1 MPSFSATTGG
11 SADAPLRGR
20 SVGPV
25 VAQRA
30 RFDSPLSLSCGKAL
44 PQYELAYET
53 YGTLDADA
61 SNAVLVCHALNASH
75 HVAGFYAD
83 EPGNVGWWDNMV
95 GPGKPLDTDRFF
107 VVGVNNL
114 GSCFGSTGPLSPN
127 PATGKTWGADF
138 PLVTVEDWVDAQAR
152 LADLLGVRR
161 WAAVMGGSLGGMQA
175 LAWATRYPERIR
187 NALVIAAAP
196 NLSAQNIAF
205 NEVARQAILTDPD
218 FHDGHFDAH
227 GTKPRRG
234 LVVAR
239 MIGHITYLSDEEMEE
254 KFGRAL
260 REGLKFSFA
269 PEFQIESYLR
279 YQGRKF
285 AEYYD
290 ANTYLRITKALDYFD
305 PAIATGGDLSRA
317 LAPAT
322 CRFLVV
328 SFTTDWRFAP
338 ARSREIVK
346 ALVDNR
352 RDASYAEIGAAHGHD
367 AFLLDNPQYMAVLRA
382 YYERIALE
390 GRAGRDFSR
399 RADLPDSEAG
409 KVVAD
414 PDFGTTDR
422 IAGETASGSGTAAYV
437 PSAAAAAGRADFA
450 TIAAWIARGSRV
462 LDLGCG
468 DGSLLAYLA
477 RERDATGYGIEIDD
491 AGVLAS
497 VNSGINVLQSDLES
511 GLAGFD
517 DASFDCVILSQTLQ
531 AMRHTEDIVVEML
544 RVGREAIVTF
554 PNFGHWT
561 HRWQILKGR
570 MPVSTAL
577 PYQWYDTPNIHLC
590 TVADFDS
597 FLAERHF
604 HVENR
609 VVLARGRSVAALP
622 NLLGELAI
630 YRFRRA

>member
-1 MPSFSATTGG
+1 MPSFAATTAG
-11 SADAPLRGR
+11 SGAPTATGA

-25 VAQRA
+25 VARSA
-30 RFDSPLSLSCGKAL
+30 HFAAPLPLACGVSLPSFD
-44 PQYELAYET
+44 LAYET
-53 YGTLDADA
+53 YGTLNAERT
-61 SNAVLVCHALNASH
+61 NAVLICHALNASH
-75 HVAGFYAD
+75 HVAGWYEG
-83 EPGNVGWWDNMV
+83 EPDNVGWWDNMV
-95 GPGKPLDTDRFF
+95 GPGKPLDTGRFF

-114 GSCFGSTGPLSPN
+114 GSCFGSSGPLTPN
-127 PATGKTWGADF
+127 PATGQPWGADF
-138 PLVTVEDWVDAQAR
+138 PLVTVEDWVDAQTR
-152 LADLLGVRR
+152 LADHLGIHR

-175 LAWATRYPERIR
+175 LDWAIRYPERISH
-187 NALVIAAAP
+187 ALVIAAAP

-234 LVVAR
+234 LRVAR
-239 MIGHITYLSDEEMEE
+239 MIGHITYLSDEQMEE

-260 REGLKFSFA
+260 RDGLKFSFA

-279 YQGRKF
+279 YQGEKF

-305 PAIATGGDLSRA
+305 PAQSTGGDLAGA
-317 LAPAT
+317 LAKAA
-322 CRFLVV
+322 CKFLVV
-328 SFTTDWRFAP
+328 AFTTDWRFAP

-346 ALVDNR
+346 ALVDNH
-352 RDASYAEIGAAHGHD
+352 RDVSYAEIVAPHGHD
-367 AFLLDNPQYMAVLRA
+367 AFLLDDPQYMAVVRA
-382 YYERIALE
+382 YYERMKV
-390 GRAGRDFSR
+390 G
-399 RADLPDSEAG
+399 SETTFPA
-409 KVVAD
+409 VA
-414 PDFGTTDR
+414 PTGIGAVPRSSLTP
-422 IAGETASGSGTAAYV
+422 IYV

-450 TIAAWIARGSRV
+450 TIAAWIAQGARV

-477 RERDATGYGIEIDD
+477 RERGATGYGIELAD

-497 VNSGINVLQSDLES
+497 IANRIEVLQSDLES

-554 PNFGHWT
+554 PNFGHFS

-570 MPVSTAL
+570 MPVSTSL

-590 TVADFDS
+590 TVADFDA
-597 FLAERHF
+597 FLAARRCA
-604 HVENR
+604 VENR
-609 VVLARGRSVAALP
+609 VILAGGQRVTVLP
-622 NLLGELAI
+622 NLRGELAI
-630 YRFRRA
+630 YRFRREQGGGAKPGSKGTSASD